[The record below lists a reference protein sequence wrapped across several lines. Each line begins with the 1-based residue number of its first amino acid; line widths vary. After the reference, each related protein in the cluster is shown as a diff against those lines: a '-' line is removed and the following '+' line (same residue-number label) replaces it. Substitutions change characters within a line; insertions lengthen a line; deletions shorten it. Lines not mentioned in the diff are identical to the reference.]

1 MTAVLRYA
9 KALAGA
15 AAAGAAV
22 YLTARSDGTVTTDE
36 WLGILLAVLAGGGV
50 VAGVPNKPKPPA

>member
-1 MTAVLRYA
+1 MTTVLRYA
-9 KALAGA
+9 KALVGA
-15 AAAGAAV
+15 AAAGVAV

-50 VAGVPNKPKPPA
+50 VGAVPNKPKAP